1 MIQCNLQCQYKWPL
15 WSSIAISSQF
25 WKCALCNAWEILW
38 LLVENLFYSSLSLSR
53 SLFLPFSQ
61 AHVINF
67 SYWSY
72 VYSFSVRCCIFF
84 FLHEKNF
91 IFIQFIVSYACYIT
105 NKFFKWKKERYEMST
120 QRTGN
125 TIIIINYTKSLSND
139 TKKECKCFLRLCYTN
154 VHCCWHI
161 SIAELSIV

>member
-1 MIQCNLQCQYKWPL
+1 MVEHCDIFSILKMCIVQCMGNFMATGGE
-15 WSSIAISSQF
+15 SF
-25 WKCALCNAWEILW
+25 
-38 LLVENLFYSSLSLSR
+38 LFISLSR

-139 TKKECKCFLRLCYTN
+139 TKKECKCFFKAMLYKCTLLLAHQHSR
-154 VHCCWHI
+154 
-161 SIAELSIV
+161 AEHSIV